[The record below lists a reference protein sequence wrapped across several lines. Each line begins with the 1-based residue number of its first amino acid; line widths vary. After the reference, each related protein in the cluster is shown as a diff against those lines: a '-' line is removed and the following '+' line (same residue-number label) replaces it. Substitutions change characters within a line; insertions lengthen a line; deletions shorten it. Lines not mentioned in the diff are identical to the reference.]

1 MENRITIVT
10 PSYNQG
16 KFIERTIQSVLGQE
30 IEGLEYI
37 VMDGG
42 STDETLSVLKRHQD
56 KLSWVSER
64 DRGPA
69 DAINKGFYCSTAPVL
84 GWLNSDDIYYPG
96 CIETILEFFDR
107 NPEVDV
113 VYGDAWHIDENDA
126 ILNRYPAEDWN
137 WGRMQQTC
145 IISQPAAFFRRR
157 VIERFGPLNIRF
169 RCMDYEYW
177 LRIGKAGARFVH
189 LPKILAATRLH
200 KDAFTVAGRVA
211 VHFEVNSITREQL
224 GRAPDCWLSNFAH
237 VVAETKAIARRNE
250 YVHRLI
256 FFSLMIYA
264 ALRWNRSITKEMAV
278 TVGQWI
284 MGWPRTLCEILFPR
298 KRNP

>member
-1 MENRITIVT
+1 METRIAVVT

-16 KFIERTIQSVLGQE
+16 KFIERTIRSVLSQNVG
-30 IEGLEYI
+30 GLEYI

-42 STDETLSVLKRHQD
+42 STDKTLSVLKRHQD
-56 KLSWVSER
+56 QLSWLSER
-64 DRGPA
+64 DKGPA
-69 DAINKGFYCSTAPVL
+69 DAINKGFYCSTAPIL

-96 CIETILEFFDR
+96 CLETILEFLNK

-126 ILNRYPAEDWN
+126 ILEKYPTEDWD
-137 WGRMQQTC
+137 WKRLQQNC

-157 VIERFGPLNIRF
+157 VIERFGPLNTRF

-200 KDAFTVAGRVA
+200 KEAFTVAGRLE
-211 VHFEVNSITREQL
+211 VHYEVNSITRERL
-224 GRAPDCWLSNFAH
+224 GRTPDCWLMHYAH
-237 VVAETKAIARRNE
+237 AVSDAMGLYGRHHNA
-250 YVHRLI
+250 HRLM
-256 FFSLMIYA
+256 FPFLSVYA
-264 ALRWNRSITKEMAV
+264 ALRWNGSISQEMWEKVRGLIMVWPETIYRIMHAGKRS
-278 TVGQWI
+278 
-284 MGWPRTLCEILFPR
+284 P
-298 KRNP
+298 